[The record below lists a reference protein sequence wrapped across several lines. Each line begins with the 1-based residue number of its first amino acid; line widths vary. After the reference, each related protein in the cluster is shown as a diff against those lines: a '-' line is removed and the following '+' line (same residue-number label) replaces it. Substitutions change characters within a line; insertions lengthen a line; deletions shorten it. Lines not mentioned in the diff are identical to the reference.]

1 MANTSVRAVP
11 ILPIKDMD
19 RAIDFYKLL
28 GFSAERY
35 QNGDGYA
42 FLERDGFVLH
52 LNRLETLARDHNPCG
67 VYFYLERGAASALE
81 SEFRA
86 AGVRILSPL
95 GPREWRMNEFA
106 LDDPD
111 GNLLRFGEPMK

>member
-1 MANTSVRAVP
+1 MRAVP

-35 QNGDGYA
+35 QNGDDYA
-42 FLERDGFVLH
+42 FLKRDGLELH
-52 LNRLETLARDHNPCG
+52 LNQFKTLVRGHNPCG
-67 VYFYLERGAASALE
+67 VYFYLERGTAAALE
-81 SEFRA
+81 SEFHA
-86 AGVRILSPL
+86 AGVRILSL
-95 GPREWRMNEFA
+95 LAPREWKMNEFV

-111 GNLLRFGEPMK
+111 GNLLRFGEPLK